1 MKKTIKPTW
10 EKLSVW
16 QERAIKLPWEAFLLH
31 AGSFMQRLVHHGVTN
46 PCIKVLS
53 ERWQRPRQEESVV
66 LKIDPQTRVLVR
78 EVLIFNERQSWMF
91 ARTLIP
97 REMLIGEE
105 QALAHLKERSLGS
118 VLFKNPALQRS
129 EFEIACLKPRM
140 FLHSKAITAVEQ
152 SLPDL
157 WARRSLFSL
166 PGKSLLLTEVFLPD
180 MILLNEET

>member
-1 MKKTIKPTW
+1 
-10 EKLSVW
+10 
-16 QERAIKLPWEAFLLH
+16 
-31 AGSFMQRLVHHGVTN
+31 
-46 PCIKVLS
+46 
-53 ERWQRPRQEESVV
+53 
-66 LKIDPQTRVLVR
+66 
-78 EVLIFNERQSWMF
+78 
-91 ARTLIP
+91 
-97 REMLIGEE
+97 MLTGEE